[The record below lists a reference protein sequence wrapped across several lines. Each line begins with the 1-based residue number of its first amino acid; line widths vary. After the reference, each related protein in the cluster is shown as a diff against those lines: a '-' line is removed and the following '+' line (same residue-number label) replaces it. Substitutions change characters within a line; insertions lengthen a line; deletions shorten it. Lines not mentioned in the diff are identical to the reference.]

1 MDSFL
6 RSGNSEERLAALHQL
21 QILHTAPENEFDNIA
36 GLANLLC
43 ATPMS
48 AVGFSDSDR
57 LWFKAKRGLK
67 PHFVEI
73 SESALFNENSFQ
85 GNKTFVIE
93 DTTKDKRYSN
103 TSILLAEGIRFICC
117 TLLQNEKGTK
127 LGYLC
132 VFDHEPRT
140 LTAEQISGLEMLAG
154 QLNALLK
161 LRIQLLKNLENEYKD
176 GESQIK
182 TIFQNAI
189 DAVVVTNEDGAI
201 LQWNPKATDIFGW
214 QEEEVFGERFKDIS
228 LHPHPD
234 KKNDPTHNFLY
245 PMGYELGKTIETVA
259 YGKGGSVIETAL
271 SITPAVIGDKTYYIY
286 HISDI
291 TEQKRA
297 ARALDKQK
305 EFYENIL
312 NSIPTDIAVFDAN
325 HKYLFLNPTAIKDK
339 DLRKYIIGKDD
350 FEYAAYRNRD
360 IRVAEIR
367 RNKFLEAKE
376 QRKEIRWEDT
386 TTTSSGATFT
396 ALRRM
401 FPVHDDNG
409 NLTMVIGFGID
420 ITERKEM
427 EIKQS
432 QLLQQLS
439 IQNAQLNDFINIV
452 SHNLRAPLVNIAL
465 LSEFIEA
472 CEDAD
477 ERKQLISGL
486 NTVLDSLNSTFN
498 ELVESIQIRED
509 IEIKSE
515 RLFLSNFLQRTLEGL
530 EPEINKSGAEFE
542 INFEDAPSISYP
554 PKYLNS
560 ILNNLVSNALKYK
573 SPHRSPVIKIATS
586 KKNDKVLLSVADNGL
601 GIDMVKHNKNFFKMG
616 QVFHHHPNAKGFGL
630 YLTKAHI
637 EAMGGKIWVESE
649 PDKGATFFIEF
660 TNQHL

>member
-6 RSGNSEERLAALHQL
+6 KSGKSEDRLAALHQL
-21 QILHTAPENEFDNIA
+21 QMLHTAPESEFDNIV

-43 ATPMS
+43 GTPMS
-48 AVGFSDSDR
+48 AVGFSYSDR
-57 LWFKAKRGLK
+57 LWFKAKIGLK
-67 PHFVEI
+67 PQFNEI
-73 SESALFNENSFQ
+73 SESALLHEGPFENIR
-85 GNKTFVIE
+85 TIVIE
-93 DTTKDKRYSN
+93 DIVNDNRVNNKHAF
-103 TSILLAEGIRFICC
+103 LAEGIKFICC
-117 TLLQNEKGTK
+117 TILQNEIGTRI
-127 LGYLC
+127 GYLC
-132 VFDHEPRT
+132 VFDKIPRV
-140 LTAEQISGLEMLAG
+140 LTAEQLTGLEMLAS
-154 QLNALLK
+154 QVNALLK
-161 LRIQLLKNLENEYKD
+161 LRLQLLKNLENEYKD

-201 LQWNPKATDIFGW
+201 LQWNTKATDIFGW
-214 QEEEVFGERFKDIS
+214 QEEEVFGERFKDLS
-228 LHPHPD
+228 LHPDPV

-259 YGKGGSVIETAL
+259 YGKGGSEIETAL

-312 NSIPTDIAVFDAN
+312 NNIPTDIAVFDTN
-325 HKYLFLNPTAIKDK
+325 HKYLFLNPTAIKDR

-360 IRVAEIR
+360 IRVAEMR
-367 RNKFLEAKE
+367 RNKFLQAKE
-376 QRKEIRWEDT
+376 LRKEIRWEDT
-386 TTTSSGATFT
+386 INTSSGATYT
-396 ALRRM
+396 SLRRM
-401 FPVHDDNG
+401 FPVHDNTG
-409 NLTMVIGFGID
+409 NLTMMIGFGMD

-477 ERKQLISGL
+477 ERKQLINGL

-515 RLFLSNFLQRTLEGL
+515 RLLLSNFLQRTLEGL

-542 INFEDAPSISYP
+542 INFEEAPSVNYP

-573 SPHRSPVIKIATS
+573 SPQRSPVVKIATS

-660 TNQHL
+660 TNQDL